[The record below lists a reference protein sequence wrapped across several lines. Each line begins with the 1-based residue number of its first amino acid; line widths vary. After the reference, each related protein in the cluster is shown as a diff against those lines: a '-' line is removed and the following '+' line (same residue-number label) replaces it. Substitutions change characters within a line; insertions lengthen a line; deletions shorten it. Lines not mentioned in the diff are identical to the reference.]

1 MSGVV
6 TPSERKGAAHK
17 DTAQGHLITDST
29 MPGLNL
35 GDTVPNFKAE
45 TTNGEIQF
53 HDFIGDSWSGAPV
66 PAP

>member
-1 MSGVV
+1 
-6 TPSERKGAAHK
+6 
-17 DTAQGHLITDST
+17 